1 MYSPGELATDTTHG
15 AKALSTWAMRS
26 RQLLPPGAAA
36 RKNRCDS
43 KASARP
49 VPPSRKPRT
58 GLAYG
63 NPGGV
68 PPRGTDCSG
77 PGTEL
82 EEAGN
87 AQHCAQA
94 PHPQVPGTE
103 YGRDLLQR
111 PRLHHSYEMGMGP
124 GAPACRCTNP
134 QTQIGEVTGKRVVS
148 MLLLAKR
155 D

>member
-1 MYSPGELATDTTHG
+1 MFVPPGELATGTTHG
-15 AKALSTWAMRS
+15 ARALSTRAMRL
-26 RQLLPPGAAA
+26 RQLLPPGAVA

-63 NPGGV
+63 NAGGI

-82 EEAGN
+82 QEAGN
-87 AQHCAQA
+87 TQRCAQV
-94 PHPQVPGTE
+94 PHPGARDRIWERLAPEAQAASQV
-103 YGRDLLQR
+103 
-111 PRLHHSYEMGMGP
+111 
-124 GAPACRCTNP
+124 
-134 QTQIGEVTGKRVVS
+134 
-148 MLLLAKR
+148 
-155 D
+155 

>member
-1 MYSPGELATDTTHG
+1 MFVSPGELATGTTHG

-87 AQHCAQA
+87 AQCCAQA
-94 PHPQVPGTE
+94 PP
-103 YGRDLLQR
+103 
-111 PRLHHSYEMGMGP
+111 PRYQGQNMGETCSRGP
-124 GAPACRCTNP
+124 GCITIMRWGWVLVPPPATE
-134 QTQIGEVTGKRVVS
+134 QTPKHKLEK
-148 MLLLAKR
+148 
-155 D
+155 